1 MKPPVTEHEHEPV
14 PGLPD
19 ELPDGERLVWQGA
32 PDWRTLAVHAFH
44 VRAIAIYFAVL
55 LGARAA
61 WLAGEGLTAVD
72 VVLGCIGPALFAGAA
87 LGILAL
93 VAWGSARATLYT
105 VTTRRV
111 VIRQGIALPTT
122 VNLPFGVFD
131 SASIKLRSGG
141 RGDIS
146 LRMLPGHRV
155 GYAVLWPHVRPW
167 RFARPEPM
175 LRAIPDVVR
184 VGELLTRC
192 FAASL
197 PAGTGVTATATP
209 ADLPRA
215 ARPATP
221 AAA

>member
-19 ELPDGERLVWQGA
+19 ELPDGEQLVWQGA
-32 PDWRTLAVHAFH
+32 PAWTALAVHAFH
-44 VRAIAIYFAVL
+44 VRAVAVYFAVL
-55 LGARAA
+55 LAGRAA
-61 WLAGEGLTAVD
+61 WLSSEGLSFVD
-72 VVLGCIGPALFAGAA
+72 VALGCVGPALFAGLA

-93 VAWGSARATLYT
+93 VAWASAKAALYT
-105 VTTRRV
+105 ITTRRI

-131 SASIKLRSGG
+131 GASIKVRGNG
-141 RGDIS
+141 TGDIA
-146 LRMLPGHRV
+146 LRTLPGHRV

-175 LRAIPDVVR
+175 LRSIPDAAR
-184 VGELLTRC
+184 VGDLLTRC
-192 FAASL
+192 FAAAL
-197 PAGTGVTATATP
+197 PAGGVAASP
-209 ADLPRA
+209 VRADVARA
-215 ARPATP
+215 ATPATP